1 MTRLAKAFGLMS
13 RSSRNLYMLV
23 RKRNFCSSVC
33 MSDARPVRP
42 TMILSL
48 IWKSFFISVPIVWFL
63 MPKRLSEAMATQFLP
78 VIAMTAA
85 PLYCMMDD
93 MADPRLCCC
102 SHASLA
108 GWAREVCC
116 AVTADRSQG
125 GKESPPDDLQ
135 HPPQA
140 EMSTKTIEQ
149 CFTRLFH

>member
-116 AVTADRSQG
+116 AVTAKSLTRWEREPSRRPSTPPPA
-125 GKESPPDDLQ
+125 GK
-135 HPPQA
+135 
-140 EMSTKTIEQ
+140 
-149 CFTRLFH
+149 